1 MIQRVQTIW
10 LLLASLFAFLT
21 LKFPF
26 YIIAGT
32 LGLSAPI
39 ELNAASRTFLLM
51 LTSILGALCF
61 IIIFLFKQRKL
72 QMKLC
77 FLSLLISLVNIYL
90 YFSYIKEFSAG
101 GLSIFSV
108 FTFLIPVFILLAIR
122 GIHKDQKLIRSVDR
136 IR

>member
-39 ELNAASRTFLLM
+39 EFNATSRTFLLM

-77 FLSLLISLVNIYL
+77 LLSLLISLVNIYL
-90 YFSYIKEFSAG
+90 YFNFIKEYTVG

-108 FTFLIPVFILLAIR
+108 FTFLIPV
-122 GIHKDQKLIRSVDR
+122 
-136 IR
+136 

>member
-26 YIIAGT
+26 YIIGGT

-39 ELNAASRTFLLM
+39 EFNATSRTFLLM

-90 YFSYIKEFSAG
+90 YFNYIKEFTAG

-122 GIHKDQKLIRSVDR
+122 GIYKDEKLIRSVDR

>member
-39 ELNAASRTFLLM
+39 EFNATSRTFLLM

-77 FLSLLISLVNIYL
+77 LLSLLISLVNIYL
-90 YFSYIKEFSAG
+90 YFNFIKEYTVG

-122 GIHKDQKLIRSVDR
+122 GIYKDQKLIRSVDR